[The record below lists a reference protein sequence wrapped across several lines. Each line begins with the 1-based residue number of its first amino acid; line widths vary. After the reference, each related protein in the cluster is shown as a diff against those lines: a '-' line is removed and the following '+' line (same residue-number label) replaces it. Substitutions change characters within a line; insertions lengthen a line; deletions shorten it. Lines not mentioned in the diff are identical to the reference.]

1 MSKKDTVAKV
11 KGFMATASAAEK
23 GSGVKI
29 TNKLAEE
36 AYDAVIDALKSD
48 ITEFGQAKV
57 SGLGNF
63 AVAKLNAGTK
73 RNPDTGEPVE
83 VEERNTVRWAVSKVF
98 RFTDAVQ
105 NAPVPAKAEKEDS
118 SDEE

>member
-11 KGFMATASAAEK
+11 KGFMAEYAKSEK

-36 AYDAVIDALKSD
+36 AYDAVVESFKSD
-48 ITEFGQAKV
+48 IVEFGQAKV

-63 AVAKLNAGTK
+63 NVVKLNAGTK
-73 RNPDTGEPVE
+73 RNPDTGESVQ
-83 VEERNTVRWAVSKVF
+83 VAERKTVRWAVSKVF

-105 NAPVPAKAEKEDS
+105 NAPVVEKAEKEDS